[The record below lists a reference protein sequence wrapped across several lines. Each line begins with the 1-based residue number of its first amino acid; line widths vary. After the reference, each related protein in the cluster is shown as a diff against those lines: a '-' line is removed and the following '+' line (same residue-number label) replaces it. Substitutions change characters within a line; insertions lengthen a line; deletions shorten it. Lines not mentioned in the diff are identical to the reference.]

1 MDGWSRAERRVYL
14 KIINQEFPL
23 VSYSSSSIVMNFVSF
38 GCCRRSRRRYRCC
51 IVTASYRSNTLFSPF
66 NYHIFQAW
74 VPSIFIV
81 LLLPSSFS
89 HTFTSPVR
97 VTASWF
103 VILIHFYCANEKQR
117 HCARALLW
125 WNNSNNNMEKWIRM
139 KKKRTESKESKPRR
153 FCCFRLSA
161 NFQRAAN

>member
-1 MDGWSRAERRVYL
+1 MERDGWSRAEQRVYL

-23 VSYSSSSIVMNFVSF
+23 VSYSSSSIVMNFVSLC
-38 GCCRRSRRRYRCC
+38 CCRCRSRRC

-66 NYHIFQAW
+66 NYHIVRAG

-81 LLLPSSFS
+81 LLLLILALPSSFFLS
-89 HTFTSPVR
+89 HFHGSPVR

-125 WNNSNNNMEKWIRM
+125 
-139 KKKRTESKESKPRR
+139 
-153 FCCFRLSA
+153 
-161 NFQRAAN
+161 